1 MMGWISGKNVL
12 VTGASS
18 GIGKHFAKALCARGA
33 TVIAAARRMSAL
45 EELAAEASG
54 PGRILSLAL
63 DVTDVAGIDAAVAEA
78 ERQAGPLDV
87 LVNNAGIAPVRR
99 ALETSV
105 DEFDAM
111 FATNVRGSF
120 FVAQAVARRMV
131 AAGRQGRIVNT
142 ASVAGMVVMPQLTA
156 YGMTKAA
163 VIHMTRCLAV
173 EWARQG
179 ISVNA
184 ICPGYVETELN
195 ADFLASEAGQ
205 KVIASLPRRRAA
217 TVADLEALLLMLVDG
232 DAARCISGAA
242 IPVDDAYSLM

>member
-1 MMGWISGKNVL
+1 MNRLHGKNIL
-12 VTGASS
+12 ITGASS
-18 GIGKHFAKALCARGA
+18 GIGRHFAKALCVQGA

-45 EELAAEASG
+45 DELAAEASG
-54 PGRILSLAL
+54 SGRILPLEL
-63 DVTDVAGIDAAVAEA
+63 DVTNVAGIDAAIAEA
-78 ERQAGPLDV
+78 ERKAGPLDV

-99 ALETSV
+99 ALETGV
-105 DEFDAM
+105 EEFDAM
-111 FATNVRGSF
+111 FSTNVRGSF

-131 AAGRQGRIVNT
+131 ATGRQGRIVNT

-173 EWARQG
+173 EWARFG
-179 ISVNA
+179 IAVNA

-205 KVIASLPRRRAA
+205 KVVSGLPRRRAA
-217 TVADLEALLLMLVDG
+217 TVADLEAVLLMLVDSE
-232 DAARCISGAA
+232 AARCISGAA